1 MESKKLN
8 SKTKVYIINL
18 PEHKDR
24 LELMTKQME
33 NLDIPFE
40 IIVGFDGEKIKDEE
54 MFIFRRD
61 ISCAVT
67 KGEVGCALSHLKAY
81 RKLIDSNNE
90 VALVIEDD
98 VIIPSNLRNIINDIV
113 KRNDKEK
120 RLVTLLSKVNKYINK
135 PVYELSNGQKVFRT
149 IDATFAH
156 GYIINRSAARK
167 LLEKLLPVWCVADQW
182 TLFYQMGFIKLHA
195 TIPAVLNTHPYFE
208 CITTITGRE
217 LESTKACKKKSW
229 LEIKNSTPIICK
241 VKKLLWSVFIKPFVK
256 IVKCLPE

>member
-1 MESKKLN
+1 MKKIIMIKPVLPRFFSTVYPNNVGIFTDKGMEYGIQKLN
-8 SKTKVYIINL
+8 SIIKVYIINL

-33 NLDIPFE
+33 SLDIPFE

-98 VIIPSNLRNIINDIV
+98 VIIPSNLKNIINEIV
-113 KRNDKEK
+113 NRNDDEK
-120 RLVTLLSKVNKYINK
+120 NWLHY
-135 PVYELSNGQKVFRT
+135 YQK
-149 IDATFAH
+149 
-156 GYIINRSAARK
+156 
-167 LLEKLLPVWCVADQW
+167 
-182 TLFYQMGFIKLHA
+182 
-195 TIPAVLNTHPYFE
+195 
-208 CITTITGRE
+208 
-217 LESTKACKKKSW
+217 
-229 LEIKNSTPIICK
+229 
-241 VKKLLWSVFIKPFVK
+241 
-256 IVKCLPE
+256 